1 MRHIATG
8 VRIFLLLVLPV
19 VVFVSPAFAQDNSP
33 LMGAW
38 IVTAW
43 ESADG
48 EEHSSP
54 QPGLF
59 LFTQNHYSIMMVDT
73 DEARPVLARGEATES
88 QLVAAWSPFTANS
101 GRYEVSGD
109 QITRQVYVAKNPGV
123 MAGFWLFPE
132 NGQPIQFHVTADGET
147 LHLTF
152 GNGSK
157 TTLRQV
163 DGSET

>member
-1 MRHIATG
+1 MRHIAAG
-8 VRIFLLLVLPV
+8 VRIFMLLVVPV
-19 VVFVSPAFAQDNSP
+19 VAFASPTFAQDHSP

-38 IVTAW
+38 VVTAW
-43 ESADG
+43 ESPDG
-48 EEHSSP
+48 EEDSSP

-59 LFTQNHYSIMMVDT
+59 LFTQNHYSITMVDT
-73 DEARPVLARGEATES
+73 DEARPVLAPGEATEA
-88 QLVAAWSPFTANS
+88 QLVAAWRPFTANS

-109 QITRQVYVAKNPGV
+109 QITRQAYVAKNPGV
-123 MAGFWLFPE
+123 MAGSWRFPE
-132 NGQPIQFHVTADGET
+132 NGQAIQFHVTADGET

-163 DGSET
+163 DGSEM